1 MESLDSNSKK
11 TFSENCGKPYF
22 EPYLTNP
29 KNANPIDSGWVAKPY
44 SFPWTVHIFTHVSGF
59 WYESCGGS
67 LISLYSRNASD
78 TILTASHCVRV
89 NNRFVDPNAITVTAG
104 AFNIK
109 KLEEPHRVT
118 SKVLAYMSNNFGD
131 VSKPNDIAILRLKVE
146 IPHSEYI
153 SPVCLPYYYQELPW
167 GETCFVSGWGLTRG
181 KPSPKLRQVGTPI
194 LRKNDCR
201 FIDAYDMFCA
211 GDMRGGKDSFQ
222 VDSGG
227 PLVCKLNDTFFQIGI
242 VSFGDGNA
250 RTDHPEPDCSDDFH
264 DPWALVR
271 NGFQHPGA
279 SSDMKSLESTA
290 DDAGDWSPY
299 STNRHSRTNYDRPR
313 IGEEDAAFI
322 IQAFPFQNSG
332 MDQLAQVINLTLD
345 PSGNRPPYSLSNRPT
360 MYEHRPP
367 PPPIFPN
374 LENQMPNLF
383 ENGPPMDK
391 HHHSRPF
398 ADDSEYQSSLSFP
411 RAPSVNEN
419 RPPPS
424 NNRYSDS

>member
-1 MESLDSNSKK
+1 MKRFHHFGIFFYYALLMFCIIIKK
-11 TFSENCGKPYF
+11 TFSTNCGKPYF

-29 KNANPIDSGWVAKPY
+29 QNPNRIVGGWVAKPY
-44 SFPWTVHIFTHVSGF
+44 SFPWTVHILTHTSGF

-67 LISLYSRNASD
+67 LISLYSKNASD

-104 AFNIK
+104 AFNLK

-181 KPSPKLRQVGTPI
+181 RPSSKLRQVGTPI
-194 LRKNDCR
+194 LRKKDCR

-227 PLVCKLNDTFFQIGI
+227 PLVCKLNDTFVQIGI

-250 RTDHPEPDCSDDFH
+250 RTDHPGIYTKVPYYVSWIYYEGSMLPESSNSSEVGGEEPDCSDDFH
-264 DPWALVR
+264 NPWALVGNR
-271 NGFQHPGA
+271 FQHHGA
-279 SSDMKSLESTA
+279 SFDMESLGSSE

-299 STNRHSRTNYDRPR
+299 STNRHPRTNYDRPR
-313 IGEEDAAFI
+313 IGEE
-322 IQAFPFQNSG
+322 
-332 MDQLAQVINLTLD
+332 
-345 PSGNRPPYSLSNRPT
+345 
-360 MYEHRPP
+360 
-367 PPPIFPN
+367 
-374 LENQMPNLF
+374 NQMPNSF

-391 HHHSRPF
+391 HHHNRPF
-398 ADDSEYQSSLSFP
+398 ADNSEYQSSLSFP

-424 NNRYSDS
+424 NNRYSNS